1 MLVEGVGADSDAIHI
16 RAVSG
21 KQVPMPI
28 DADVLKCTLQSIGFC
43 DDIVGMS
50 NYAIGFNRLRSKP
63 ILQVPD
69 KNNGYANENQADD
82 ETASNTYSSD
92 FSHIGTAILLMSWG
106 K

>member
-1 MLVEGVGADSDAIHI
+1 
-16 RAVSG
+16 
-21 KQVPMPI
+21 
-28 DADVLKCTLQSIGFC
+28 
-43 DDIVGMS
+43 
-50 NYAIGFNRLRSKP
+50 LRSKP